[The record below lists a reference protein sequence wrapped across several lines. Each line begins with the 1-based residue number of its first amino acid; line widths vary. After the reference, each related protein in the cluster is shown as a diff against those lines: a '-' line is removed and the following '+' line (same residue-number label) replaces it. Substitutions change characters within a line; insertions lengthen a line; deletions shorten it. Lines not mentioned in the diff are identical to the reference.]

1 MDQNNAFYDN
11 GDGILTINLNDMT
24 YTDNYVNLYELEEQ
38 LELQEYKEYKE
49 GSF

>member
-11 GDGILTINLNDMT
+11 GDSMQSINLNDIA
-24 YTDNYVNLYELEEQ
+24 YADNYVNLYELEEQ

-49 GSF
+49 KC